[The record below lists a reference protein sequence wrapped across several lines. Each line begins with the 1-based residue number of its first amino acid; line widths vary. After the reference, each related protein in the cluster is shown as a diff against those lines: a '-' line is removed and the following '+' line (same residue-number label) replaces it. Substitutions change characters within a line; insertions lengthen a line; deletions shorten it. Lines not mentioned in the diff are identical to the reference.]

1 MAKRLKNTSVAEIEA
16 WLDRQRDQEQ
26 QSQRTSVATHMA
38 WITDEWSRA
47 AEHVMRALGDRV
59 PSRTLLLHPEPGSEV
74 DGFDASIALERFS
87 GGRSGVCAE
96 IVRIRLLGRTTEAP
110 ASVVVPLQLPDLP
123 VFLRWRGRPPFG
135 RAPYEQLTA
144 VADRLIVD
152 SREWDRLPSGF
163 ARLAESFDRLAV
175 SDLAWARMLPWRA
188 SLADRWPA
196 IKQARTVRVAGP
208 RADAVLLRGWL
219 QTRLR
224 RRFRLSHVDA
234 EQVSRVEVDG
244 EVVPPARGLPCSPGD
259 LLSAELESFSR
270 DPVYEAAVRS
280 V

>member
-1 MAKRLKNTSVAEIEA
+1 MAKTLKNTSVAEVEA
-16 WLDRQRDQEQ
+16 LLDLERDREH

-38 WITDEWSRA
+38 WIPDEWSLA
-47 AEHVMRALGDRV
+47 AERVMRALGDRV
-59 PSRTLLLHPEPGSEV
+59 PSRTLLLHPEPGSHA
-74 DGFDASIALERFS
+74 DGFDASVVLERFS
-87 GGRSGVCAE
+87 GGRTGVSAE
-96 IVRIRLLGRTTEAP
+96 IVRIRLHGTAAEAP

-135 RAPYEQLTA
+135 RAPFEQLTG

-152 SREWDRLPSGF
+152 SREWDRLPSGL

-188 SLADRWPA
+188 SLADRWPG
-196 IKQARTVRVAGP
+196 IKQAKSVRVVGP
-208 RADAVLLRGWL
+208 RADAVLLRAWL

-224 RRFRLSHVDA
+224 RPFRLSHVDS
-234 EQVSRVEVDG
+234 ERVSRVELDG
-244 EVVPPARGLPCSPGD
+244 KVVTPARGLPCSPGD
-259 LLSAELESFSR
+259 LLSAELESFTR

>member
-1 MAKRLKNTSVAEIEA
+1 MATTLRNTSVAEVEA
-16 WLDRQRDQEQ
+16 WLDRERDHER

-38 WITDEWSRA
+38 WIPDEWSLA

-74 DGFDASIALERFS
+74 DGFDASVLLERFS
-87 GGRSGVCAE
+87 GDRTGVCAE
-96 IVRIRLLGRTTEAP
+96 IVRIRLHGSSAEAP

-135 RAPYEQLTA
+135 RAPFEQLVGVT
-144 VADRLIVD
+144 DRLIVD

-163 ARLAESFDRLAV
+163 ASLAESFDRLVV

-188 SLADRWPA
+188 SLAGRWPG
-196 IKQARTVRVAGP
+196 IRQAKAVRVVGP
-208 RADAVLLRGWL
+208 RADAVLLRAWL
-219 QTRLR
+219 ETRLR

-234 EQVSRVEVDG
+234 EKVTRVEVDG

-259 LLSAELESFSR
+259 LLSAELESFGR
-270 DPVYEAAVRS
+270 DPVYEAAVRA